1 MTREKKRKR
10 LQDYD
15 AAKLL
20 KTIAKAASTAVEI
33 YKTVKPIIRATRT
46 VRSKSK

>member
-1 MTREKKRKR
+1 MTRAKKRKR
-10 LQDYD
+10 QQNYD

-20 KTIAKAASTAVEI
+20 EAIAKTATTAVEI

-46 VRSKSK
+46 VRWKIK